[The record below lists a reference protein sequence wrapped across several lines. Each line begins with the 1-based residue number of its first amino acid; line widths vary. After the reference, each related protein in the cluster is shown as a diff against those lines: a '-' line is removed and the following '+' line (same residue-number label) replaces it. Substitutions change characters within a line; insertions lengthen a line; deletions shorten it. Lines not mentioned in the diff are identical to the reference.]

1 MAAGVCALLAVLLAG
16 AAIKLVDAAVDGE
29 PGWDAPSCAAY
40 AAALLAVAAALHLP
54 WAVSLMAAAWALG
67 MLGPFGARG
76 RLEGAA
82 VAAVTGALLGWGQLA
97 ASLLALMAVQLA
109 DHALDREGWSASLG
123 PRGQAA
129 ATLMAV
135 GVLLAASGLEP
146 LQAALVVS
154 LTPAA
159 EALAA
164 LVGRRRPGLTE
175 VAWVWSS

>member
-1 MAAGVCALLAVLLAG
+1 MG

-40 AAALLAVAAALHLP
+40 ATALLAVAAALHLP
-54 WAVSLMAAAWALG
+54 WAVSLMVAAWALG

-76 RLEGAA
+76 RLEGVA
-82 VAAVTGALLGWGQLA
+82 VAAVTGTLLGWGPLA
-97 ASLLALMAVQLA
+97 ASALALLAVQLA
-109 DHALDREGWSASLG
+109 DRAVDREGWPASMG

-129 ATLMAV
+129 AGLMAA
-135 GVLLAASGLEP
+135 GALLAAAGLEP
-146 LQAALVVS
+146 LQAALVMG

-164 LVGRRRPGLTE
+164 LAGHRRQGLTE